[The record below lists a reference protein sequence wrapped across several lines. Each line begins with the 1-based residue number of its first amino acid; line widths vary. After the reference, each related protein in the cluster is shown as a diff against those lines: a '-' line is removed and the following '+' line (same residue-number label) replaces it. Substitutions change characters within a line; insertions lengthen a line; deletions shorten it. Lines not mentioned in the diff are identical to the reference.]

1 MAAIDQGVTTSN
13 IPAPVKGLN
22 TALPLAQLQPQFA
35 IELNNFICRPDAVT
49 SRAGT
54 TNHVT
59 GFTDPV
65 LTIFSYISGAI
76 EEMFG
81 ATDDGIFDITSEGV
95 VGTEVTPCTSG
106 RGVACNFATTA
117 DQYVYFLNGVDDP
130 QLYNGSAWVSV
141 TGVSTPAITG
151 VTTDTLNHAVLYR
164 NRLFFLQNGYLGFWY
179 LAPDSVGGA
188 VAQYSL
194 GSLFSRGGYAVC
206 QATWTI
212 DGGNGT
218 DDYYVVVSSEGEVA
232 VFSGSDPST
241 LDGWSL
247 QGVYYVG
254 QPVGP
259 NSLTKY
265 GGDVLMMCAAGLF
278 PLSKALN
285 SVSIDRRKALS
296 ANIEPT
302 LVAAVRNYGTN
313 EGWSVSVFPGH
324 SLIMVNAPL
333 ATTQQFVMQTQS
345 QGWSLFTGIAATCWH
360 QFGPGIYCAVGNTV
374 RRAFTGTSD
383 AGTAI
388 DLTLRTAYSRF
399 NSISQSQPLDWRPII
414 RVNQPIT
421 YSIGLAQDY
430 LDNYILQSVET
441 DASMWAVWGVSLWD
455 EGIWG
460 STNLLQNFWL
470 TLAGRA
476 GIVNSIKWSAS
487 VSNTE
492 VQLISFDNRL
502 AQQGTI
508 M

>member
-1 MAAIDQGVTTSN
+1 MAAIDRGVDTSN

-35 IELNNFICRPDAVT
+35 IELDNFICRPDAVT
-49 SRAGT
+49 SRKGT

-76 EEMFG
+76 EEMYG

-95 VGTEVTPCTSG
+95 VGASVEPCTRG

-117 DQYVYFLNGVDDP
+117 DQYVYFLNGADKPKLYDGSTWVAVD
-130 QLYNGSAWVSV
+130 
-141 TGVSTPAITG
+141 GVSTPAITG
-151 VTTDTLNHAVLYR
+151 VTTDTLNHGVLYR
-164 NRLFFLQNGYLGFWY
+164 NRLFFLQNDYLGFWY
-179 LAPDSVGGA
+179 LPVDSVGGA
-188 VAQYSL
+188 AAQYAL
-194 GSLFSRGGYAVC
+194 GSLFRRGGYAVT

-218 DDYYVVVSSEGEVA
+218 DDYYAVCSSEGEVA
-232 VFSGSDPST
+232 VFSGSDPSAI
-241 LDGWSL
+241 DSWNL
-247 QGVYYVG
+247 QGVYYIG
-254 QPVGP
+254 KPVGP
-259 NSLTKY
+259 NSFVKY
-265 GGDVLMMCAAGLF
+265 GGDLLLMCAAGLF

-302 LVAAVRNYGTN
+302 LVAAVRDYGT
-313 EGWSVSVFPGH
+313 EAGWAVEVIPSH
-324 SLIMVNAPL
+324 SLILVNAPL
-333 ATTQQFVMQTQS
+333 LTTKQFVMQTQS
-345 QGWSLFTGIAATCWH
+345 RGWSTFSGIAATSWH
-360 QFGPGIYCAVGNTV
+360 QFGSGVYCSVGLTV

-388 DLTLRTAYSRF
+388 DLSLCTAYSRF
-399 NSISQSQPLDWRPII
+399 NSISQSQPLNWRPII

-441 DASMWAVWGVSLWD
+441 DASMWAVWGSSLWG
-455 EGIWG
+455 EGLWG

-487 VSNTE
+487 VTNTE
-492 VQLISFDNRL
+492 VQLISFDARL